1 MSLVSESKQIRLA
14 RARAQ
19 IMTDVAA
26 VDAAIRSIVL
36 TGYASASIS
45 AAGGSKSYT
54 RVDLN
59 NLRALRVDLVN
70 RLSAINS
77 QLAGR
82 GVLAIRHLVTVRS

>member
-1 MSLVSESKQIRLA
+1 
-14 RARAQ
+14 
-19 IMTDVAA
+19 MTDVAA
-26 VDAAIRSIVL
+26 VDAAIRSIASN
-36 TGYASASIS
+36 GYASATIS

-82 GVLAIRHLVTVRS
+82 GALAIRHLITVRS